1 MLVIKSLLQIRNL
14 NNPIFRAGSQ
24 AMILKR
30 LGVLEKVQ
38 RCQNECSKR
47 FYLKNSKG
55 TRNSRPFGVRKINVI
70 QCSKAGN
77 FGYILELKILLSN
90 FMNFS

>member
-1 MLVIKSLLQIRNL
+1 
-14 NNPIFRAGSQ
+14 
-24 AMILKR
+24 MILKR

-47 FYLKNSKG
+47 FNLKNSKG
-55 TRNSRPFGVRKINVI
+55 TRNIRPLGVRKINVI